1 MATPSP
7 TRGTIKAGAG
17 LYARGPRGCKAKRFS
32 LVACSPEKN
41 NPVHPKTDL
50 VPCKPRLRQR
60 GMRGIRRWP
69 LSRATGPTTLEVAGA
84 EPLTEVFVELRP
96 VAAVAHLAALR
107 ASSRLHEARARD
119 GLGGADSEK
128 LQP

>member
-1 MATPSP
+1 MAAEP
-7 TRGTIKAGAG
+7 G
-17 LYARGPRGCKAKRFS
+17 
-32 LVACSPEKN
+32 
-41 NPVHPKTDL
+41 H
-50 VPCKPRLRQR
+50 
-60 GMRGIRRWP
+60 
-69 LSRATGPTTLEVAGA
+69 GPTTLEVAGA

-128 LQP
+128 PGLASRQSFPVAAMSSDRHLA